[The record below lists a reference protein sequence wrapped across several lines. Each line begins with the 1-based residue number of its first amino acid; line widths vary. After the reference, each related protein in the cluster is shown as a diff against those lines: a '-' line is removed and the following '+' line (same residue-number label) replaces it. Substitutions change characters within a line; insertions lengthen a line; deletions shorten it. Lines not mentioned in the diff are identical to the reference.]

1 MARWLVDGMNV
12 VGSRPD
18 GWWRDRDGA
27 MRRLVAA
34 LDAFAAATGEPVAVV
49 FDGRPR
55 TIESARVDVRFA
67 ARRGPNAA
75 DDDIAALAAADGDPA
90 SLRVV
95 TSDAALA
102 GRVTAAGATVLGA
115 GAFRRALDEAQEDA
129 GGGRSSDA

>member
-1 MARWLVDGMNV
+1 MTRWLVDGMNV
-12 VGSRPD
+12 GGPRPE
-18 GWWRDRDGA
+18 GWWRDRQGA
-27 MRRLVAA
+27 RRLLVAA

-55 TIESARVDVRFA
+55 TIESARVDVRLA
-67 ARRGPNAA
+67 ARRGPHAA
-75 DDDIAALAAADGDPA
+75 NDDLAALAAPDGDPA

-115 GAFRRALDEAQEDA
+115 G
-129 GGGRSSDA
+129 